1 MIYCLDRRG
10 GIDTLKLE
18 GAGLTLDLTKISNR
32 RIQNIEVIDITGSGN
47 NILKLNLDELL
58 DASTSTNIL
67 KVLGAVDIA
76 CTGD

>member
-1 MIYCLDRRG
+1 VLAFLSPIDGGG

-47 NILKLNLDELL
+47 NILKLN
-58 DASTSTNIL
+58 
-67 KVLGAVDIA
+67 
-76 CTGD
+76 